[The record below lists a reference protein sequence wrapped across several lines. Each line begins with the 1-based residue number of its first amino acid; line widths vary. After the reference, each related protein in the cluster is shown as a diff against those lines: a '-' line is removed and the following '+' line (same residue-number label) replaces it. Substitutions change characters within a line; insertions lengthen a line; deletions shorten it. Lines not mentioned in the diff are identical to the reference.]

1 MSASAAFLAA
11 LRQEVG
17 ADAVLSEDEDLAF
30 YGTDRCRGAWSV
42 QPSVVV
48 LPKTVQHVQAVV
60 RRCAEHG
67 VAIVPSGGRTGLAGA
82 ATATNGELVLSL
94 ERMSTILEV
103 DPSSMTLRC
112 QAGTTI
118 QAVHDAAAN
127 VGLSYPVDW
136 AAKGTAQ
143 VGGSIGT
150 NAGGVKVIRYGPTR
164 NWVAAVKVVLADGS
178 VVETGGPLT
187 KDNTGYDLKDLFVGS
202 EGTLGVVVE
211 ATLRL
216 CQPPAGRV
224 VALCAAVDVG
234 KVLELFTRVRGS
246 GLTLR
251 AFECFDQQGL
261 VRVLEHRG
269 GDGRGPFEKPSP
281 QHALIEVEVPAKGDE
296 ARERIVDALMEC
308 LADAEEADEITDAVL
323 AQTPQQAKDLWS
335 LREDISESLHP
346 HRPHKADLTLRLSL
360 MVGFLQAW
368 WERKREHLP
377 DVEAVVFGH
386 VGDGNVHLNLLQP
399 PGADPDEFRA
409 RCKAFDQHTYQLVGD
424 AEGSISA
431 EHGIGLLKRDHL
443 HHSRDAGE
451 IAMMRSIKRALDPNG
466 LFNPGKIF

>member
-1 MSASAAFLAA
+1 MTATAAFLSA

-17 ADAVLSEDEDLAF
+17 ADGVLTEDDDLAY
-30 YGTDRCRGAWSV
+30 YGTDRCRGSWSV

-48 LPKTVQHVQAVV
+48 LPKTVAHVQAVV
-60 RRCAEHG
+60 CLCVEHG

-82 ATATNGELVLSL
+82 ATATHGELVLSL
-94 ERMSTILEV
+94 ERMAGILAV
-103 DPSSMTLRC
+103 DASSPTLRC

-118 QAVHDAAAN
+118 QAVHDAAAE

-164 NWVAAVKVVLADGS
+164 NWVAGLKVVLADGS

-202 EGTLGVVVE
+202 EGTLGIVVE

-216 CQPPAGRV
+216 CPPPPGRV
-224 VALCAAVDVG
+224 VALCAVPDVER
-234 KVLELFTRVRGS
+234 VLELFTRVRSS

-251 AFECFDQQGL
+251 AFECFDQHGL
-261 VRVLEHRG
+261 VRVLAHRG
-269 GDGRGPFEKPSP
+269 GEGRGPFEDPSP
-281 QHALIEVEVPAKGDE
+281 QHALIEVEVTRRGDE
-296 ARERIVDALMEC
+296 ARTVDALTEQ
-308 LADAEEADEITDAVL
+308 LADAQEAGEITDAVL

-346 HRPHKADLTLRLSL
+346 HRPHKADITLRLSL
-360 MVGFLQAW
+360 MAGFLSSW
-368 WERKREHLP
+368 WARKREHLP

-386 VGDGNVHLNLLQP
+386 IGDGNVHLNLLQP
-399 PGADPDEFRA
+399 PDADAEEFRA
-409 RCKAFDQHTYQLVGD
+409 RCKAFDQHTYGLVGE
-424 AEGSISA
+424 AGGSISA

-443 HHSRDAGE
+443 HHSRNAGE
-451 IAMMRSIKRALDPNG
+451 LAMMRAVKRALAPNG
-466 LFNPGKIF
+466 LFNPGKIFSS

>member
-1 MSASAAFLAA
+1 MTASAAFLTA

-17 ADAVLSEDEDLAF
+17 ADGVLTEDDDLAY
-30 YGTDRCRGAWSV
+30 YGTDRCRGPWSV
-42 QPSVVV
+42 RPSVVV
-48 LPKTVQHVQAVV
+48 LPKTIEHVQAVV
-60 RRCAEHG
+60 RLCAEHG
-67 VAIVPSGGRTGLAGA
+67 LPIVPSGGRTGLAGA

-94 ERMSTILEV
+94 ERMAAILGV
-103 DPSSMTLRC
+103 DASSMTLRC

-118 QAVHDAAAN
+118 QAVHDAAAG
-127 VGLSYPVDW
+127 VGLAYPVDW

-216 CQPPAGRV
+216 CRPPAGRV
-224 VALCAAVDVG
+224 VALCAALDVES
-234 KVLELFTRVRGS
+234 VLELFERVRAS

-261 VRVLEHRG
+261 ARVLEHRSAQ
-269 GDGRGPFEKPSP
+269 GRGPFEDPSP
-281 QHALIEVEVPAKGDE
+281 QHALIEVEVTTKGDD
-296 ARERIVDALMEC
+296 ARIVDVLMEQ
-308 LADAEEADEITDAVL
+308 LADAQEAGEIADAVL

-335 LREDISESLHP
+335 LREDISESLHR
-346 HRPHKADLTLRLSL
+346 HRPHKADITLRLSQ
-360 MVGFLQAW
+360 MAGFLSSW

-386 VGDGNVHLNLLQP
+386 IGDGNVHLNLLQP
-399 PGADPDEFRA
+399 PDADPEEFRA
-409 RCKAFDQHTYQLVGD
+409 RCKAFDQHTYGLVGE
-424 AEGSISA
+424 AGGSISA

-443 HHSRDAGE
+443 HHSRNAGE
-451 IAMMRSIKRALDPNG
+451 IEMMRTVKRALDPNG